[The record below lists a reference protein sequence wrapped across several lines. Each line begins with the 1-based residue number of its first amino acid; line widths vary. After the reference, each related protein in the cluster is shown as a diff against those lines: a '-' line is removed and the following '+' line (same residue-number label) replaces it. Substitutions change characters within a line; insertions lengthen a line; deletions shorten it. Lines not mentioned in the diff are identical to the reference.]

1 MRILVTGGAGFIGSH
16 IAEAYFRHGAHV
28 AVADNLSSGK
38 KENIHP
44 KAEFFKIDIES
55 PGLEN
60 VFKEF
65 KPDIV
70 NHHAA
75 QIDVR
80 RSVADPLFDSRVNIA
95 GTINLLQNCVKYK
108 TKKIIFASTGG
119 AIYGEQEYF
128 PADEA
133 HPTKPLS
140 PYGIAK
146 LSAEHYLYYYKFNYG
161 LNYIALR
168 YSNVY
173 GPRQDPHGE
182 AGVVAIF
189 IQKLLRNE
197 QPVINGSGRQTRDFV
212 YVADIVRANLL
223 ALKTKKDGIFNIG
236 TSIETD
242 INTIFK
248 MLVKITEAGVK
259 TVHCPVKPGEQKR
272 SVITHKKAKRNLGWK
287 PTVFLEDGLKK
298 TVEYFKNEYFTK

>member
-1 MRILVTGGAGFIGSH
+1 MRILVTGGAGFIGSQ
-16 IAEAYFRHGAHV
+16 IAEAYLRQGARV

-38 KENIHP
+38 KANIHP
-44 KAEFFKIDIES
+44 KAEFYKVDIKS
-55 PGLEN
+55 TGLET
-60 VFKEF
+60 VFREF

-80 RSVADPLFDSRVNIA
+80 RSVADPLFDSGVNIA
-95 GTINLLQNCVKYK
+95 GTINLLQNCAKYK
-108 TKKIIFASTGG
+108 TRKIIFASTGG

-133 HPTKPLS
+133 HPTNPLS

-146 LSAEHYLYYYKFNYG
+146 LSAEHYMYYYKFNYG
-161 LNYIALR
+161 LDYIVLR

-189 IQKLLRNE
+189 IQKLLKNE
-197 QPVINGSGRQTRDFV
+197 QPIINGSGRQTRDFV
-212 YVADIVRANLL
+212 YVKDVVRANLL
-223 ALKTKKDGIFNIG
+223 ALKTKKNGIFNIG

-248 MLVKITEAGVK
+248 MLVKITGAKVK
-259 TVHCPVKPGEQKR
+259 TIHGPAKPGEQKK
-272 SVITHKKAKRNLGWK
+272 SVITHKKAKRILGWK
-287 PTVFLEDGLKK
+287 PEVFLEEGLRD
-298 TVEYFKNEYFTK
+298 TVEFFKYR